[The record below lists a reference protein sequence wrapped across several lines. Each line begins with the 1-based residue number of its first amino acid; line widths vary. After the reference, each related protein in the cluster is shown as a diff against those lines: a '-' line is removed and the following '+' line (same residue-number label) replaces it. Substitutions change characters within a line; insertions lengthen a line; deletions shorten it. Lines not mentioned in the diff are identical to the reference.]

1 MSDMPAMAASGLPG
15 KRVEAQRAGITIA
28 AFIGPGSTDRQAGS
42 GERRAASVTGPRLA
56 PRILPG
62 DLRLMRRLS
71 LALGF
76 LVLFVFAFSRLELL
90 YGDKFFDV
98 SNTGNGEWIWMPLRM
113 ADGTPAAFYATRD
126 FDLPSSRQFTRIE
139 KGHAGAS
146 GELFLQDQA
155 RRHSG
160 QGWRSGDGGHSG
172 GRDGLRLRCRSD
184 GTPAAHGAAGGY
196 FPRRPCA
203 LHHRAQRAVR
213 RRGRRR

>member
-28 AFIGPGSTDRQAGS
+28 GFMGPHSRYRQAGS
-42 GERRAASVTGPRLA
+42 GGRRAVSVTGPRLA

-126 FDLPSSRQFTRIE
+126 FDLPSSRQFTRI
-139 KGHAGAS
+139 KI
-146 GELFLQDQA
+146 L
-155 RRHSG
+155 
-160 QGWRSGDGGHSG
+160 GDPEYTLYFNGREIG
-172 GRDGLRLRCRSD
+172 GRRVGEGSPLDGHDVSHPAPDRRNRLLVPLPHANSVRPLIVFVDRTPELRNYSL
-184 GTPAAHGAAGGY
+184 THPA
-196 FPRRPCA
+196 
-203 LHHRAQRAVR
+203 
-213 RRGRRR
+213 